1 MSCLAAAGIVRVHEN
16 DRFSLPYDESVLT
29 TQGHLASILPI
40 FCESIPKLEK
50 VICADGPRGYTFTA
64 SFLKFVEGWST
75 PVAIENWVKT
85 SLEPVL
91 YLNDGDQ
98 FTLLDLG
105 CGRGKHAIRIAKLYP
120 TSSVYGVD
128 MDQPSIDQANV
139 ERHAEGVKNVNFSC
153 TMGGNL
159 PTDWT
164 EKFDFVVINQVLHV
178 APGVDALLSEVKR
191 VLKFGGIGLLMTRP
205 YPHVSKTRPMTKL
218 HNKNCLLG
226 FFFVFQ

>member
-1 MSCLAAAGIVRVHEN
+1 MFFRL
-16 DRFSLPYDESVLT
+16 
-29 TQGHLASILPI
+29 
-40 FCESIPKLEK
+40 
-50 VICADGPRGYTFTA
+50 
-64 SFLKFVEGWST
+64 
-75 PVAIENWVKT
+75 
-85 SLEPVL
+85 
-91 YLNDGDQ
+91 GDQ

-153 TMGGNL
+153 TMGENL

-191 VLKFGGIGLLMTRP
+191 VLKFGGIGAAYDP
-205 YPHVSKTRPMTKL
+205 PVSSCF
-218 HNKNCLLG
+218 KNQANDKIAQQELPFG
-226 FFFVFQ
+226 FFLCLPMSLSGPSSTDVGLGEGWGYERRKAKIEEHGFRVIPCGDIDINAVQERIVFKK